1 MGLSHRPGPAMLV
14 LFVLVALTA
23 CSPRSKTFA
32 EDYATIADTSGLE
45 LDESQL
51 PTLVYI
57 RPGAPLFAA
66 YNRFI
71 IDPVRIDYRD
81 PDMKELE
88 PEDSAQLE
96 QRFRD
101 AVIEELRDGGYEV
114 GTRSQAGTMRISFT
128 ITGLKAWGGGGATN
142 VGTIAGGAAVGL
154 PVIFVLS
161 VGEVTIEGVF
171 RDALTNRID
180 AVAVDRSAG
189 SRVLN
194 PSPWSTWSDVEATF
208 DIWAKGIREAVDEA
222 HGKGG

>member
-1 MGLSHRPGPAMLV
+1 MTFSYRTGIAILT
-14 LFVLVALTA
+14 LFVLVTVTA
-23 CSPRSKTFA
+23 CAPRSKTVA
-32 EDYATIADTSGLE
+32 EDYATIADISGLE

-57 RPGAPLFAA
+57 RPGAPSFVA

-71 IDPVRIDYRD
+71 IDPVRIEYRD

-88 PEDSAQLE
+88 PEESAQLE

-128 ITGLKAWGGGGATN
+128 ISGLKAWGGGGAAN
-142 VGTIAGGAAVGL
+142 VGAMVGGAVYGL

-171 RDALTNRID
+171 RDALFNRID

-189 SRVLN
+189 SRVFNESL
-194 PSPWSTWSDVEATF
+194 WSTWSDVEATF

-222 HGKGG
+222 HSK

>member
-1 MGLSHRPGPAMLV
+1 MTCNCKSGQPI
-14 LFVLVALTA
+14 LFLLVLVALTA
-23 CSPRSKTFA
+23 CAPRSKTVG
-32 EDYATIADTSGLE
+32 EDHATIADISGLE

-51 PTLVYI
+51 PTLVFV
-57 RPGAPLFAA
+57 RPGAPSLAA

-128 ITGLKAWGGGGATN
+128 ITGLKAWGGGAAN
-142 VGTIAGGAAVGL
+142 VGAMVGGAVVGL

-171 RDALTNRID
+171 SDALTNRVD

-189 SRVLN
+189 SRVFN
-194 PSPWSTWSDVEATF
+194 ESPWSTWSDVESTF

-222 HGKGG
+222 HSSKGG